1 MCVQLGMLAERI
13 MLFLYVCV
21 SVVVCCALMEVVVFL
36 SFLLSACVILD
47 TLCPYSAPPRSAL
60 EVRCQMDQAIGL
72 MCHQYPSVYR
82 DPQNNCVPLT
92 MSKSCFILDI
102 LCIT

>member
-36 SFLLSACVILD
+36 SFLLSACV
-47 TLCPYSAPPRSAL
+47 TLTLSAL
-60 EVRCQMDQAIGL
+60 
-72 MCHQYPSVYR
+72 
-82 DPQNNCVPLT
+82 
-92 MSKSCFILDI
+92 ILLLPD
-102 LCIT
+102 LHWR